1 MPLLI
6 LGLILWVGAHL
17 FKRIAPAARDRMGNA
32 GKGAVAV
39 LLMVGLVL
47 IIIGYR
53 SADFINVWYP
63 PSWTTHLNNLM
74 MLVALFFFAISHS
87 KGQLRARFRHPQLAS
102 VKIWAV
108 AHLIVNGD
116 LASIILFGTMLFW
129 AVAEVVLINRAEV
142 WIPKEAGNPKR
153 DVITLIATV
162 VAFVVIAGIHMALG
176 VSPFPG

>member
-17 FKRIAPAARDRMGNA
+17 FKRIAPAARDRLGNA
-32 GKGAVAV
+32 GKGMVAV
-39 LLMVGLVL
+39 LLIVGLVL
-47 IIIGYR
+47 IILGYR
-53 SADFINVWYP
+53 QAEFINVWVP
-63 PSWTTHLNNLM
+63 PSWTVHLNNLL
-74 MLVALFFFAISHS
+74 MLVALFFFAVSES
-87 KGQLRARFRHPQLAS
+87 KGRLRARFRHPQLAS

-108 AHLIVNGD
+108 AHLLVNGD

-142 WIPKEAGNPKR
+142 WVPKEPGSSKR
-153 DVITLIATV
+153 DVIVYIATV
-162 VAFVVIAGIHMALG
+162 VAFVMIAGIHLYLG

>member
-53 SADFINVWYP
+53 SE
-63 PSWTTHLNNLM
+63 
-74 MLVALFFFAISHS
+74 IS
-87 KGQLRARFRHPQLAS
+87 S
-102 VKIWAV
+102 VSGI
-108 AHLIVNGD
+108 
-116 LASIILFGTMLFW
+116 
-129 AVAEVVLINRAEV
+129 R
-142 WIPKEAGNPKR
+142 PAGPR
-153 DVITLIATV
+153 I
-162 VAFVVIAGIHMALG
+162 
-176 VSPFPG
+176 